1 MAAGVSRTPVTDH
14 GTDVWPGDSPR
25 ERDPVRGTHV
35 RRDMSHPIVLRTRG
49 FAVTV
54 AVLAGVTAKV
64 YVMLCYI
71 LWVGARGGESVSS
84 VIVTF
89 FSLHDLRYRFLGD
102 AESG

>member
-54 AVLAGVTAKV
+54 AVLAGVSAKV
-64 YVMLCYI
+64 YVMLYI
-71 LWVGARGGESVSS
+71 YDQYIERVVFASVAR
-84 VIVTF
+84 I
-89 FSLHDLRYRFLGD
+89 LYWPPPARLQRND
-102 AESG
+102 

>member
-54 AVLAGVTAKV
+54 AVLAGVSAKV
-64 YVMLCYI
+64 YVMFCYW
-71 LWVGARGGESVSS
+71 LRVCLGG
-84 VIVTF
+84 
-89 FSLHDLRYRFLGD
+89 YG
-102 AESG
+102 GGM